1 MSSTRASNI
10 SPMSRYKIQP
20 TRNVKFQKFI
30 DLIFKS
36 HMPSGDVKEEI
47 IKYIEALE
55 TSYTDAIRDLKTI
68 IEREKKNSKKVVND
82 RIN

>member
-36 HMPSGDVKEEI
+36 RMPSGDVKEEI

>member
-1 MSSTRASNI
+1 
-10 SPMSRYKIQP
+10 MSRYKIQP

-36 HMPSGDVKEEI
+36 RMPSGDVKEEI